1 MVTLQLLIVLQVQEE
16 VLEVVDSQM
25 ALVLHLVIQMVY
37 TVDQVGQ
44 EVVLEDII
52 ILVIQDKIHLFTQ
65 VDKEIHLLFH
75 LHKEITEELYLAEHL
90 TIKQAQ
96 AAAELVLQ
104 EIT

>member
-16 VLEVVDSQM
+16 VQEGLEVQM
-25 ALVLHLVIQMVY
+25 VLALHPVIQMVY
-37 TVDQVGQ
+37 MVDQVGQ

-52 ILVIQDKIHLFTQ
+52 ILIIQDKVHLFTQ

-75 LHKEITEELYLAEHL
+75 LHKEITEELYLADHL
-90 TIKQAQ
+90 TIKQV
-96 AAAELVLQ
+96 AAVAELVLM

>member
-37 TVDQVGQ
+37 MADQVGQ

>member
-1 MVTLQLLIVLQVQEE
+1 
-16 VLEVVDSQM
+16 M

-52 ILVIQDKIHLFTQ
+52 ILIIQDKVHLFTQ
-65 VDKEIHLLFH
+65 VDKEIHPLFH

-96 AAAELVLQ
+96 AAAQLVLQ